1 MDTTNLVQRLKDIV
15 KPFTPVTGTYEQL
28 TSGAEGFRRRQVISS
43 ETTNDIGAVMLKLIY
58 IAIGVLCAYLS
69 LSQNRSESFITKI
82 LYATLAVFF
91 GAFYLVYYVL
101 RYGMNVAIGDC
112 K

>member
-1 MDTTNLVQRLKDIV
+1 MDVNALVQRLKEIV
-15 KPFTPVTGTYEQL
+15 KPFTPAIGTYDKLTTGT
-28 TSGAEGFRRRQVISS
+28 EGFRRRQVISS
-43 ETTNDIGAVMLKLIY
+43 EATNEIGSIMLKLIY
-58 IAIGVLCAYLS
+58 IALGVLCAYLS
-69 LSQNRSESFITKI
+69 LNRNRNESFITKI

-101 RYGMNVAIGDC
+101 RYGMNVTIGDC